1 MIFLILGQV
10 AEKAFVKLQDQ
21 YVRAKKELKKNSR
34 SFFLS
39 WFDNSAIPRPTR
51 SNFGDISDE
60 EATDIKNNLN
70 FTQSDGES
78 DKDLSPH
85 SVAVTS
91 TKIKSSRLK
100 KKETAEHKQSKR
112 VREGKISQE
121 KIEDEE
127 LEILRSL
134 SQEVKPKL
142 TSRDNFTIFGEYI
155 ASKLRKLGG
164 TLTDD
169 EMDSIE
175 LEITSVIEKAKKLSQ
190 RKQSHY
196 SNFPFWHSPG
206 GLQ

>member
-78 DKDLSPH
+78 DKDLSP
-85 SVAVTS
+85 
-91 TKIKSSRLK
+91 R
-100 KKETAEHKQSKR
+100 
-112 VREGKISQE
+112 
-121 KIEDEE
+121 
-127 LEILRSL
+127 
-134 SQEVKPKL
+134 
-142 TSRDNFTIFGEYI
+142 
-155 ASKLRKLGG
+155 
-164 TLTDD
+164 
-169 EMDSIE
+169 
-175 LEITSVIEKAKKLSQ
+175 
-190 RKQSHY
+190 
-196 SNFPFWHSPG
+196 
-206 GLQ
+206 

>member
-10 AEKAFVKLQDQ
+10 AEKAFVKLQDR

-34 SFFLS
+34 SCASSASASVDKLKEILRSLKFLAC
-39 WFDNSAIPRPTR
+39 FNNSAKPRPTR
-51 SNFGDISDE
+51 SNVGDLSDEDNE
-60 EATDIKNNLN
+60 EATDAKNNLN

-91 TKIKSSRLK
+91 TKIKSSTLK
-100 KKETAEHKQSKR
+100 KKETAEHKQNKR

-142 TSRDNFTIFGEYI
+142 TSRDNFTIFGEYF
-155 ASKLRKLGG
+155 ASKLR
-164 TLTDD
+164 
-169 EMDSIE
+169 
-175 LEITSVIEKAKKLSQ
+175 
-190 RKQSHY
+190 
-196 SNFPFWHSPG
+196 
-206 GLQ
+206 